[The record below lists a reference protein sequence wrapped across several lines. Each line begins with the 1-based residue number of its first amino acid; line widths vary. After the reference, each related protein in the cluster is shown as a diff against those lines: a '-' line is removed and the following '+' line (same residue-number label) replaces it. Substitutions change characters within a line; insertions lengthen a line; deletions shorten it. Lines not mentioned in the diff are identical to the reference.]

1 MHTHTKKKHRE
12 TSRVAILIS
21 NSKNVS
27 FSFYVY
33 AFSSIKS
40 ENGRAEQVLRRREG
54 VWYWWRENVEGK
66 AV

>member
-1 MHTHTKKKHRE
+1 VYLSLSQT
-12 TSRVAILIS
+12 
-21 NSKNVS
+21 SKNVS

-33 AFSSIKS
+33 TFSSIKS

-54 VWYWWRENVEGK
+54 VWYWWRENVAGK